1 MYNQYINNMY
11 DYTDWYQILHKP
23 FFAPPD
29 WLFGIAWGI
38 IYPLIFIALI
48 LVAVQFSKHI
58 VTRMTLWLFFFNL
71 LFNVL
76 FGPIQFGLKNNLLS
90 TLDILLVLVTL
101 ILLQKRLWHESR
113 IAFWL
118 LTPYLLWGSF
128 ATVLQISIT
137 LLN

>member
-1 MYNQYINNMY
+1 MDN
-11 DYTDWYQILHKP
+11 YTDWYEVLNKP

-29 WLFGIAWGI
+29 FLFGVAWGI

-48 LVAVQFSKHI
+48 LVAVQFSKQI
-58 VTRMTLWLFFFNL
+58 VTRTTLWLFFFNL
-71 LFNVL
+71 VFNFLFT
-76 FGPIQFGLKNNLLS
+76 PIQFGLKNNLLS
-90 TLDILLVLVTL
+90 TLDILLVLITL
-101 ILLQKRLWHESR
+101 VLLQKRLWSESR

-118 LTPYLLWGSF
+118 LIPYLLWGSF